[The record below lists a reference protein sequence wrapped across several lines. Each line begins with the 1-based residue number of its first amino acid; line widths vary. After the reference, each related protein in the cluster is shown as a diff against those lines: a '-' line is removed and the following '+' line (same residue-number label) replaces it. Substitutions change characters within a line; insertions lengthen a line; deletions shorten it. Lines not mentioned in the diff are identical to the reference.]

1 MTELTPDYADD
12 IVVRLEHNAKLGD
25 SFITRDASEAANYI
39 LELREVVDHYRA
51 VVDNMNHHLKVER
64 EHADFLASELM
75 RVISDASGAND
86 ALRSHHEHRRQR

>member
-1 MTELTPDYADD
+1 MTTTQPDLSDD
-12 IVVRLEHNAKLGD
+12 IVTRLQHNAQLGD
-25 SFITRDASEAANYI
+25 SFITRDASEAADLI

-51 VVDNMNHHLKVER
+51 IVDNMRHHLRVER

-86 ALRSHHEHRRQR
+86 ALRQHHDHRRLR